1 LEAHLI
7 AQLDNKVI
15 SSFLL
20 WMDHRLTSSGQAYT
34 NHSSRF
40 YDISNQFSSF
50 DTYALPFQPLVS
62 DSSIPGATVMSG
74 VYINGVYNTT
84 GSSGLYQINYDK
96 GQIILT
102 GNPAI
107 SSISGLFAIKDFN
120 YKLTSASDVELLF
133 ETKYKIKSTV
143 TQTLSG
149 LASDEVTI
157 PVIFVRDNGGKNE
170 GAAFGGM
177 DKTTFNVRVV
187 IVADS
192 QFLLDATSSNLRDT
206 NNLVVPLLQP
216 EEYPYN
222 SYGGLKYGTYN
233 YNTLT
238 VGKGA
243 DLYIDSVFINKLNQN
258 VRTDVSV
265 LNPSTY
271 VGFVDF
277 ELCSLRFPRR

>member
-1 LEAHLI
+1 
-7 AQLDNKVI
+7 
-15 SSFLL
+15 
-20 WMDHRLTSSGQAYT
+20 LTSSGKAYT
-34 NHSSRF
+34 NHSSYF
-40 YDISNQFSSF
+40 YDISNQFSNF
-50 DTYALPFQPLVS
+50 DTYASPFQPIVA
-62 DSSIPGATVMSG
+62 DSSISGATLMSG
-74 VYINGVYNTT
+74 VYINGIFNTT

-96 GQIILT
+96 GQVILT

-107 SSISGLFAIKDFN
+107 SSISGFFAVKDYN

-170 GAAFGGM
+170 PVAFGGM
-177 DKTTFNVRVV
+177 DKTIFNVRVV

-192 QFLLDATSSNLRDT
+192 QFLLDATTSNLRDT
-206 NNLVVPLLQP
+206 NNLVVPLLEP
-216 EEYPYN
+216 TEYPFN
-222 SYGGLKYGTYN
+222 SYGGLKYGNYN

-238 VGKGA
+238 AGKGA
-243 DLYIDSVFINKLNQN
+243 DLYIDSVFVNKLNQN
-258 VRTDVSV
+258 VKTDASV

-277 ELCSLRFPRR
+277 ELASLRWPRR